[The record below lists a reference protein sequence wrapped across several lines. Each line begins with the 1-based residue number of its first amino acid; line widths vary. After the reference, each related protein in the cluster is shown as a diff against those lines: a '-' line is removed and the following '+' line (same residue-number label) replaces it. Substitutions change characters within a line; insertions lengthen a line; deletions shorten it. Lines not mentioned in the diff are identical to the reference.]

1 MTRPPDENDG
11 SLVMTGEAEGGR
23 GFLRTGVGT
32 LTRDVWAW
40 NAENEG
46 TSMDGVAKGLERA
59 EEGA

>member
-1 MTRPPDENDG
+1 MTRPPDDNG
-11 SLVMTGEAEGGR
+11 GLVMTGEADGGR

-59 EEGA
+59 AEDA